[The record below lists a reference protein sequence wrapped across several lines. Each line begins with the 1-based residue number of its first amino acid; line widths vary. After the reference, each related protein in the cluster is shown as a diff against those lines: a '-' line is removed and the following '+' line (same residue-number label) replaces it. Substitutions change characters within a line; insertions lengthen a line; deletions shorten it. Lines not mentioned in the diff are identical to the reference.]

1 MNGCYRDMW
10 DSLRARLEADRAKN
24 PLTSYLPSQ
33 ILETMSELELA
44 YTREE
49 MDRML
54 AHFEATEGVK
64 P

>member
-10 DSLRARLEADRAKN
+10 DSLRARLETDRAKN

-33 ILETMSELELA
+33 ILETMSELELT

-49 MDRML
+49 LDKML
-54 AHFEATEGVK
+54 AHLEATEGVK
-64 P
+64 L